1 MLSVTNDAYIP
12 DKLCPLCFDNARVMV
27 LSAPKNYAIS
37 ELTGSAKYMG
47 QTK

>member
-27 LSAPKNYAIS
+27 LITPKNCAIS
-37 ELTGSAKYMG
+37 ELTGSAQYI
-47 QTK
+47 